1 MEDVF
6 SAGYLW
12 VRIVSWKSKRWYRFA
27 KKAQKDGVRYIIM
40 NRNKPLF
47 ELKPFKEDQDLENIF
62 ADIIVAKEDI
72 KKGRVYSQDDILAEF
87 V

>member
-1 MEDVF
+1 MITKLIGIKEFRQNISDF
-6 SAGYLW
+6 TQ
-12 VRIVSWKSKRWYRFA
+12 
-27 KKAQKDGVRYIIM
+27 KAQKGNGRYIIM

-47 ELKPFKEDQDLENIF
+47 ELKPFKDDQDLENIF

-87 V
+87 A

>member
-1 MEDVF
+1 MITKLIGIKEFRQNISDF
-6 SAGYLW
+6 TQ
-12 VRIVSWKSKRWYRFA
+12 
-27 KKAQKDGVRYIIM
+27 KAQKGDVRYIIM

-47 ELKPFKEDQDLENIF
+47 ELKPFEDDQELENIF

-87 V
+87 A